1 MVPHTALD
9 GLTNGIQWTYID
21 LEAQFAALSMH
32 HDVSGPDLDEPVA
45 NATLALEGTSPV
57 LTWGLDEELTAAIG
71 FHPLGVNQVLYVGD
85 PGFQVQYFAA
95 PFDADALFAAWS
107 SSGYERVEPVAGTD
121 LWTIGPDGEFDFEH
135 PIQNRLISTMNN
147 LALIDEVIVA
157 TPTLASLQAV
167 VEFIRSDGTSL
178 LDEPGTGALVASLP
192 NTIASAIAFQ
202 PAVLALPPIDLDDET
217 LQVAERAAIRA
228 EVGPMPPL
236 QGAIAAVEAGAYLI
250 ESDWSESGTRE
261 ETVRPDAGTVC
272 LRLATSSPEDAA
284 QALTVIEQRWEKL
297 NSLMLQVPYAEIME
311 IIEGS
316 TNGDVVELTFRQLRQ
331 PQAWRQMV
339 QSRDLLPLAPDEQ

>member
-1 MVPHTALD
+1 
-9 GLTNGIQWTYID
+9 
-21 LEAQFAALSMH
+21 
-32 HDVSGPDLDEPVA
+32 
-45 NATLALEGTSPV
+45 
-57 LTWGLDEELTAAIG
+57 
-71 FHPLGVNQVLYVGD
+71 
-85 PGFQVQYFAA
+85 
-95 PFDADALFAAWS
+95 
-107 SSGYERVEPVAGTD
+107 
-121 LWTIGPDGEFDFEH
+121 
-135 PIQNRLISTMNN
+135 
-147 LALIDEVIVA
+147 
-157 TPTLASLQAV
+157 

-202 PAVLALPPIDLDDET
+202 PAVLALPLVDVDDET
-217 LQVAERAAIRA
+217 LQVAERAAIQA

-250 ESDWSESGTRE
+250 ESDWSELGTRE